1 MAQKKDIIDVLVVGA
16 GASGAAFV
24 WSLAEAGID
33 VMCLEQGG
41 GCCMERQPLEILPSP
56 QPLHLSSRM
65 SRPSSLL
72 TSNTELRRNI
82 PQGDFGCT
90 PGR

>member
-41 GCCMERQPLEILPSP
+41 RL
-56 QPLHLSSRM
+56 LHGA
-65 SRPSSLL
+65 
-72 TSNTELRRNI
+72 T
-82 PQGDFGCT
+82 T
-90 PGR
+90 PGKAS